1 VANTAIL
8 GGGMLGLEL
17 ARKLRA
23 SGDTVTVL
31 EAAPHLGGLA
41 SAWQLGG
48 VTWDKHYH
56 VVLLSDLNTQALLA
70 DLGLRDDFVGVTTKT
85 GFYTDGK
92 LYSMSNTVEF
102 LRFPP
107 LGLLSKLR
115 LGGTIFL
122 ASRIKDWKRL
132 EGVPV
137 ADWLRRWSGRRTF
150 ERIWLPLLRSKLGEG
165 YRQTSAAFIWA
176 TIARMYAARRSG
188 LKKEVFGYVRGGY
201 ARVLARF
208 AEVLSEAGVTI
219 QTDAAV
225 ESVAQQSDSVRV
237 TLSNG
242 HAEEFDRVVLTA
254 PTHVVSKLVPQLTPG
269 EHARLNAVKYQGIV
283 CASVLLTKPLERFY
297 VTNITESWVPFTAVI
312 EMSALVDRAEFGGHS
327 LIYLPKYV
335 APDDAIFDESDESI
349 RARFVAALARMYPH
363 FDPADVIDFRVSRVR
378 SVFALATLNYS
389 ATVPPMATSLPGVYV
404 VNSAQIVNGTLNVNE
419 TLGQAAAAAK
429 ALAEARVPVPAS
441 GVA

>member
-23 SGDTVTVL
+23 SGDEVTVF
-31 EAAPHLGGLA
+31 EAAPQLGGLA
-41 SAWQLGG
+41 SAWRLGG

-70 DLGLRDDFVGVTTKT
+70 DLGLKDDFVGVTTKT

-92 LYSMSNTVEF
+92 LYSMSNSVEF

-107 LGLLSKLR
+107 LGLVSKLR

-122 ASRIKDWKRL
+122 ASRIKDWRRL
-132 EGVPV
+132 EAIPV
-137 ADWLRRWSGRRTF
+137 ADWLRKWSGRRTF

-188 LKKEVFGYVRGGY
+188 LKKEMFGYVRGGY
-201 ARVLARF
+201 GRVLARF
-208 AEVLSEAGVTI
+208 AEVLADFGVTV

-225 ESVAQQSDSVRV
+225 DSVTQQSNSVRV

-242 HAEEFDRVVLTA
+242 HASEFDRVVLTA
-254 PTHVVSKLVPQLTPG
+254 PTHAVSRLVPQLTAP

-283 CASVLLTKPLERFY
+283 CASVLLKKPLERFY
-297 VTNITESWVPFTAVI
+297 VTNITEGWVPFTAVI

-327 LIYLPKYV
+327 LVYLPKYV
-335 APDDAIFDESDESI
+335 APDDAIFDESDDSI
-349 RARFVAALARMYPH
+349 RTRFLAALARMYPH
-363 FDPADVIDFRVSRVR
+363 FDPADVIDFRISRVR

-419 TLGQAAAAAK
+419 TLGQAAAAAR
-429 ALAEARVPVPAS
+429 ALAAVREPA
-441 GVA
+441 GVS